1 VVAVKYDDIS
11 DAFEF
16 VGSAP
21 PCTHNAYI
29 SRDTGHIYWTSELA
43 PLDEE
48 VPDDLDT
55 SGSYLLVP
63 HKTELN
69 LGRNL
74 ALRFAASELPAH
86 YDRIVGFFRHKGAY
100 ARFKDLL
107 DSEGALERWYKYEAD
122 ATEKA
127 LRDWCADND
136 IQLIASSETS
146 AAQSG
151 NAPTGQPEGRRE

>member
-21 PCTHNAYI
+21 PCEHNAYI
-29 SRDTGHIYWTSELA
+29 SLETGRIYWTSELT

-48 VPDDLDT
+48 VPDDLET
-55 SGSYLLVP
+55 SGRYLLVP
-63 HKTELN
+63 HKTELD

-74 ALRFAASELPAH
+74 ALRFAASEMPEH
-86 YDRIVGFFRHKGAY
+86 YNRIVGFFQRKGAY
-100 ARFKDLL
+100 ARFKELL
-107 DSEGALERWYKYEAD
+107 DSKGALERWYTYEAE

-127 LRDWCADND
+127 LRDWCAKNGIRFIERDG
-136 IQLIASSETS
+136 EP
-146 AAQSG
+146 AAQPG
-151 NAPTGQPEGRRE
+151 DTPAGDL